1 MKIFNI
7 KVKLFLFLV
16 FISTAINFSTLSA
29 QTEKVGFQNLLI
41 PSDASFLS
49 SAQSNSAL
57 IENSASIFVSSF
69 INPNSASKNDISF
82 SHYEYVADL
91 KMNSIT
97 ARINLFGKPVQL
109 GWQKL
114 GVGGIEARDRPIETP
129 QATFES
135 YWMTLAVGSTL
146 NLWDSDF
153 GVTYKFVVQ
162 KLYIEDNTAHL
173 FDISYSNEMMRS
185 ADLMFV
191 SIQNLGIATKL
202 KNQVVSLPVLI
213 KTGWIFYRFQLDERI
228 SGQIVNESS
237 FLFTANKF
245 VSNTGIEM
253 KAFDYF
259 VLRTGY
265 RLNHDSNPF
274 AAGLGIRY
282 SGFNLDYAFNYF
294 STGLNS
300 THAFSFIYD
309 L

>member
-1 MKIFNI
+1 MKKFKSI
-7 KVKLFLFLV
+7 KSTFFLF
-16 FISTAINFSTLSA
+16 ISVLLNISVLFA
-29 QTEKVGFQNLLI
+29 QTEKIGFQNLLI

-49 SAQSNSAL
+49 SAQSNSA
-57 IENSASIFVSSF
+57 IIDNSASIFVSSF
-69 INPNSASKNDISF
+69 INPLSASKNDISF
-82 SHYEYVADL
+82 SHYEYIADL

-97 ARINLFGKPVQL
+97 ARVNLFGKPLQF

-129 QATFES
+129 QSTFES
-135 YWMTLAVGSTL
+135 YWMTFAVGSTV
-146 NLWDSDF
+146 NLWNSDF
-153 GVTYKFVVQ
+153 GITYKFVVQ

-173 FDISYSNEMMRS
+173 FDISFSNDLMRS

-191 SIQNLGIATKL
+191 SLQNIGIASKL
-202 KNQVVSLPVLI
+202 KNQDVTLPTLI
-213 KTGWIFYRFQLDERI
+213 KTGWIFYKFQLDEKI

-245 VSNTGIEM
+245 ISNTGIEL
-253 KAFDYF
+253 KAFDSF
-259 VLRTGY
+259 TLRTGY

-274 AAGLGIRY
+274 AAGLGIKY
-282 SGFNLDYAFNYF
+282 GSFKLDYAFNYF

-300 THAFSFIYD
+300 THAFSFSYD